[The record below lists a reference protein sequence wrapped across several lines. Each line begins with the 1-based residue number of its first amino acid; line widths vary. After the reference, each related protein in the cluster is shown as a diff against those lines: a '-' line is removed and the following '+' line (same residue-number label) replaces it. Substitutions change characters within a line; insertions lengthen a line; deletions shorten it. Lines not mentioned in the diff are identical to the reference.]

1 VDADAPRWIA
11 KALGYTRSPHMA
23 ADRLEAIRSSEQE
36 AQTRAAHLRWSR
48 EQRRRWGE
56 AAATITSAVDSF
68 SNGIGLDPRLAADV
82 RAIRR
87 DVARTTQHLDDDL
100 RRAAGRL

>member
-1 VDADAPRWIA
+1 VDADVPRWLA
-11 KALGYTRSPHMA
+11 KALGYTHSPHAA
-23 ADRLEAIRSSEQE
+23 ADPLEAIRAEEQT

-68 SNGIGLDPRLAADV
+68 STGTGLDPRLAADM

-100 RRAAGRL
+100 RRAAGRF